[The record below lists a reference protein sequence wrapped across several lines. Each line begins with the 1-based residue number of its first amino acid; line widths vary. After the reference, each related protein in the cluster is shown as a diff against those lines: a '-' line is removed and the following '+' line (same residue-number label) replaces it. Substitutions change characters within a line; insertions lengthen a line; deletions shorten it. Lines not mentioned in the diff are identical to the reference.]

1 MEDCLDLAAWVDLDL
16 ADLETTAD
24 LAEDLVEDLAEDLA
38 EGALAEAEEG

>member
-1 MEDCLDLAAWVDLDL
+1 MEDCLDLASWVDLDL

-24 LAEDLVEDLAEDLA
+24 LAEVEDLAEGLV

>member
-1 MEDCLDLAAWVDLDL
+1 MEDYLDLDASVDLDL

-24 LAEDLVEDLAEDLA
+24 LAEDLVEDLAEDLV